1 MTCPQF
7 LEVAHSMHFCHWN
20 LVGLVIFFFCFV
32 VISYLLYYH
41 FKFRVNL
48 TFSND
53 DEWFKPLKTSWLH
66 TILINSRSTFLFTIH
81 ETLTND
87 IRIIMSVTDANVYIL

>member
-1 MTCPQF
+1 M
-7 LEVAHSMHFCHWN
+7 L
-20 LVGLVIFFFCFV
+20 
-32 VISYLLYYH
+32 
-41 FKFRVNL
+41 VNL

-66 TILINSRSTFLFTIH
+66 TILIHSRSTFLFTIH

-87 IRIIMSVTDANVYIL
+87 TRNITSVTDANVYNL